1 MRAIVPIFV
10 TALLMLGLQ
19 VASAAPIAIDLE
31 TSPGSDGSL
40 GTADDVSTPVPCVA
54 CRPLGALGYGTLGIN
69 FTSGTLFAGNLF
81 PSHGPTNH
89 YSSSTVPD
97 ATFSVP
103 VYGIGLSSYS
113 VWTLSLYAL
122 DASGA
127 ILATNT
133 FTNLTGTFALSRLE
147 VSSTTPIAR
156 FTVRPEGCLPSAP
169 PCDHILNIDDL
180 VFDTQPQSS
189 PTVNI
194 PSLNGWTLVLLAT
207 LIAWMVWRKAAN
219 HWPPRR
225 RR

>member
-1 MRAIVPIFV
+1 MFV
-10 TALLMLGLQ
+10 TALLVLGLQ

-31 TSPGSDGSL
+31 TSPGSDGLL

-54 CRPLGALGYGTLGIN
+54 CRPLGALGYAALGIN

-81 PSHGPTNH
+81 PNHGPNNH

-97 ATFSVP
+97 ATLSVP
-103 VYGIGLSSYS
+103 VYKISLNSYS
-113 VWTLSLYAL
+113 VWTLTLYAL

-127 ILATNT
+127 TLATNT

-169 PCDHILNIDDL
+169 SCDYILNIDDL
-180 VFDTQPQSS
+180 VFDIQPQAS
-189 PTVNI
+189 PAVNI
-194 PSLNGWTLVLLAT
+194 PSLNGWTMALLAT
-207 LIAWMVWRKAAN
+207 LVAWMGWRKGGN
-219 HWPPRR
+219 HWRPRR